1 MQSQIE
7 TRLQDLPSWFMAIIT
22 GLGLVLLLLLVF
34 VLLLCVMA
42 SSTFFGL
49 IPRLNKIIETLSRLE
64 AQLKQSKKEEGPWEQ
79 DDQPERAVRIASFLP
94 AYGKAGPSPAST

>member
-7 TRLQDLPSWFMAIIT
+7 IRLQDVPSWFMAIISA
-22 GLGLVLLLLLVF
+22 LGLVLLLLLVF

-49 IPRLNKIIETLSRLE
+49 KSKLNKMTETLSRVE
-64 AQLKQSKKEEGPWEQ
+64 EQLKHAKKEGGPWEQ
-79 DDQPERAVRIASFLP
+79 
-94 AYGKAGPSPAST
+94 G